1 MPRETATQRRA
12 REHMEAQA
20 ARAKWVQG
28 LPMKVLSDMAR
39 ATELGVDVTVYSVD
53 QGMAL
58 EVRFDPEEFDECTVL
73 LGSDIVSTQEWAY
86 GVTHLLDSVQARVD
100 AAFRKD
106 MLRKSALAKLTD
118 EERDA
123 LLS

>member
-12 REHMEAQA
+12 REHMEVQA

-58 EVRFDPEEFDECTVL
+58 EVRFDPEEFDECTVM

-86 GVTHLLDSVQARVD
+86 GVTRLLDSVQARVD

-118 EERDA
+118 AERDA